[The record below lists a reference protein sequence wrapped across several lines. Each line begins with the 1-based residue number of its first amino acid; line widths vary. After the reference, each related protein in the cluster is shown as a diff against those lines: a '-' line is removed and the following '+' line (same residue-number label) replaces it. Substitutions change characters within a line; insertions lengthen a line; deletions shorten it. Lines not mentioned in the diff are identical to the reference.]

1 MSGFKRYDEEFKQ
14 FLVNLYQTGKT
25 QTELCKDY
33 GISHSALAR
42 WIKQYPQVKLDD
54 DTVAVFMQN
63 SNSSMRYRLCVAFDR
78 LIALLTMLI

>member
-1 MSGFKRYDEEFKQ
+1 MSGFKCYDEEFKQ
-14 FLVNLYQTGKT
+14 FLVNLYQTGKI

-54 DTVAVFMQN
+54 DTIAVFMQIQIRTCDTDFV
-63 SNSSMRYRLCVAFDR
+63 SRLTC
-78 LIALLTMLI
+78 